1 MTDNKFSLLQS
12 FEKVRKPLGLWIDT
26 NLSTRPQ
33 SDPVEKAEDSKHYL
47 KMEKLSRRTN
57 LIKTEAET
65 KLRHEVK
72 VSFLLL
78 IYSSVCQQVTSN
90 LHHHQTSASYNTISS
105 KFKRALLTF
114 TWFTEQ

>member
-1 MTDNKFSLLQS
+1 MTDKKFSLLQS
-12 FEKVRKPLGLWIDT
+12 FEKAWKPLGLWIDT
-26 NLSTRPQ
+26 DLSTRPH

-57 LIKTEAET
+57 LIETEAET

-78 IYSSVCQQVTSN
+78 VYSSVCQQVTSN
-90 LHHHQTSASYNTISS
+90 LHHHHHHHQCQ
-105 KFKRALLTF
+105 L
-114 TWFTEQ
+114 